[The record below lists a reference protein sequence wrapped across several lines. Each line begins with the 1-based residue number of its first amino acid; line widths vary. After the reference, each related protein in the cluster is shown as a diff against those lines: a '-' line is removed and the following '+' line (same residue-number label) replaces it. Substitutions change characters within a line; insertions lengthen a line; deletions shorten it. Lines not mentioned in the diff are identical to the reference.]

1 MMTITFALLL
11 AAFVLGLS
19 DLPRLAMACLFLS
32 FVMVV
37 GIFLWEIYSPDY
49 GFRMPWL
56 QVDLRHAVA
65 GTGSA

>member
-11 AAFVLGLS
+11 AAFVLKFS
-19 DLPRLAMACLFLS
+19 DLPRTAMACLFLC
-32 FVMVV
+32 FIMVV

-56 QVDLRHAVA
+56 QVELRHAVPA
-65 GTGSA
+65 GSS